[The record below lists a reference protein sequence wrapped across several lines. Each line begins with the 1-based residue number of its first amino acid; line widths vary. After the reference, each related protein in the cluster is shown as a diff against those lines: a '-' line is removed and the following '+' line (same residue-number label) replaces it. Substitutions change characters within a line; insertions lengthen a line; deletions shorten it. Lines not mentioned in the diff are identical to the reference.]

1 MEYFNPYV
9 EQQIFKEEGPF
20 PGWPDYLRHV
30 MIAGTT
36 TNGVFGTKIHAD
48 HLVYLMYQLRRT
60 FLNHARSDDLKL
72 MRMVFPGVDPS
83 RSFVYVWR
91 QQVLEQAVSFM
102 IAETTGSWNDA
113 TSVKHAPVYDRA
125 ALIRAYW
132 TLMQQHSAW
141 QDWFARYRIT
151 PLPVQYERLVSQRQ
165 TVLAEVFRHTGIAG
179 PPGLELSTIR
189 RRQSTDL
196 NAQWVVQLAADMAG
210 EYPFP
215 VPTAL
220 PAPTTWSEPHTVHR
234 LRDVA

>member
-1 MEYFNPYV
+1 
-9 EQQIFKEEGPF
+9 
-20 PGWPDYLRHV
+20 
-30 MIAGTT
+30 
-36 TNGVFGTKIHAD
+36 
-48 HLVYLMYQLRRT
+48 
-60 FLNHARSDDLKL
+60 
-72 MRMVFPGVDPS
+72 
-83 RSFVYVWR
+83 
-91 QQVLEQAVSFM
+91 
-102 IAETTGSWNDA
+102 
-113 TSVKHAPVYDRA
+113 
-125 ALIRAYW
+125 
-132 TLMQQHSAW
+132 MQQHSAW

-215 VPTAL
+215 FPTAL